1 MATDN
6 EKATYIN
13 IDVAV
18 QRTGLSRDQVRQFV
32 ARRLVMEPLQ
42 ESDLAELRRVRR
54 LQELGVNLQGIEVI
68 LHMRRRI
75 EALRDELIR
84 WQLVE
89 SQTGRQ
95 QIEERWQ
102 HLLQWRSD

>member
-18 QRTGLSRDQVRQFV
+18 QRTGLSRDQVRQVV

-102 HLLQWRSD
+102 RLLQWRSD

>member
-1 MATDN
+1 MVTDN
-6 EKATYIN
+6 KKVTYIN

-18 QRTGLSRDQVRQFV
+18 QRTGLSRDQVRQVV

-42 ESDLAELRRVRR
+42 ESDLVELRRVRR

-75 EALRDELIR
+75 EALRGELIR
-84 WQLVE
+84 WQPLDD
-89 SQTGRQ
+89 QTGRQ
-95 QIEERWQ
+95 QVEERWQ
-102 HLLQWRSD
+102 RLLQWRSD